1 MLRSALTTAALAATL
16 VFAAGT
22 GTASATQPCWRT
34 VITDWYDGH
43 IDGTY
48 SVSCYRETLSKA
60 PPDLKMYSDLPEDV
74 TRALQSALRLD
85 AIRHP
90 TTGDVKSERHISI
103 APQPGRTTS
112 GPIGRVLSEL
122 GPSRADSL
130 PVPLLVLA
138 GLALLLIA
146 TGAVG
151 MATRRLQA
159 RRVRPGPPE

>member
-1 MLRSALTTAALAATL
+1 MAIL

-22 GTASATQPCWRT
+22 GTASAAKPCWRT

-60 PPDLKMYSDLPEDV
+60 PADLKMYSDLPEDV
-74 TRALQSALRLD
+74 NRALQSALRTE
-85 AIRHP
+85 ASRHA
-90 TTGDVKSERHISI
+90 TTAGVKHARHVSIS
-103 APQPGRTTS
+103 PLPGRTTS

-122 GPSRADSL
+122 GPNRADSL
-130 PVPLLVLA
+130 PVPLLILA

-146 TGAVG
+146 AGAVG
-151 MATRRLQA
+151 MATRKLHA